1 MKVAWTRRS
10 LYRLRQILEHIA
22 KDQPDNAERFVE
34 RLIECGDSAGAHPRR
49 GRIVPEYR
57 DETIREIFE
66 GDYRII
72 YKILSERV
80 DILTVRH
87 GSRLLP
93 VDAVRL

>member
-10 LYRLRQILEHIA
+10 ILRVRQILEHIA
-22 KDQPDNAERFVE
+22 KDQPDNAKRFVIQ
-34 RLIECGDSAGAHPRR
+34 LIERGDSVGGQPRR
-49 GRIVPEYR
+49 GRIVPEYQ

-72 YKILSERV
+72 YKIQSERV

-87 GSRLLP
+87 GSQILP
-93 VDAVRL
+93 VEVQSL